1 MLEIKDIHISFD
13 RNIFNNTQ
21 IQFYSSSIHAIVGKS
36 GSGKTTFLKSII
48 HDSSFAQS
56 KMYYNHEEIHQKDDF
71 VRNHVA
77 YVDQLG
83 SYFPNM
89 SIKQHFQFYAEMK
102 KEKID
107 VQKINRCL
115 EKVNLNNVNINKSP
129 SVLSIGE
136 RKRMLIALAIF
147 CDKDIIIL
155 DEPTASLDK
164 KT

>member
-1 MLEIKDIHISFD
+1 
-13 RNIFNNTQ
+13 
-21 IQFYSSSIHAIVGKS
+21 
-36 GSGKTTFLKSII
+36 
-48 HDSSFAQS
+48 
-56 KMYYNHEEIHQKDDF
+56 
-71 VRNHVA
+71 
-77 YVDQLG
+77 
-83 SYFPNM
+83 M

-147 CDKDIIIL
+147 CDKDIICLLYTSITNIE
-155 DEPTASLDK
+155 D
-164 KT
+164 